1 MVCTGECSLCT
12 EEKWCQVEF
21 YRHLLRSGWLMVL
34 LQPSVA
40 SLFFC
45 LVVQSII
52 ECRILN
58 VPSIIVGPFLPSV
71 LSGNKIHIQLAPM
84 QLSSPLLMLWSR

>member
-1 MVCTGECSLCT
+1 
-12 EEKWCQVEF
+12 
-21 YRHLLRSGWLMVL
+21 MVL

-40 SLFFC
+40 SLIFC

-58 VPSIIVGPFLPSV
+58 VPSITVGPFLPSV
-71 LSGNKIHIQLAPM
+71 LSGNKIHIQRTPM
-84 QLSSPLLMLWSR
+84 QLSSPPAYVVVHMISLYVAPISRFRITAPCHVF